1 VKLLHVALKDLR
13 RSFRSAFLLV
23 SGLGIPLLVT
33 GLFYF
38 AFGGLAA
45 GDGGFELPVTRVQV
59 VNLDQ
64 PSPQSR
70 GFSAGQALVD
80 LLQGEEL
87 AGLLQ
92 VTVATDESH
101 VRAAVDGQEAGV
113 GVIIPPDF
121 TAAALDPDRHVAVE
135 VYGDPTL
142 TLGPRIV
149 ESVVSQFVDGFAGSQ
164 IAVDVVYDQLSE
176 TQAVAD
182 ASVLQSV
189 ALRYADWATAL
200 GERQRRGAD
209 ALLDVRSPHAAP
221 VEEDGSEGM
230 ATIVAMMMAAMMVL
244 YLFFIAAASAQSILQ
259 EEEAGT
265 LARLFTTPTPQSV
278 ILGGKVVAGLVT
290 LVVQVV
296 ALVLMSS
303 LVFGIDWGEPLPL
316 VLVSLALVLL
326 AASFGLF
333 VTSLLKNTRQS
344 GIVYGGVMTVAG
356 MLGMIGIFTP
366 MAPGASGA
374 MATIALL
381 VPQGWSVRGWQIL
394 LQGGGV
400 SDVVGTVGVQLAL
413 GVVFFVLGV
422 SRFRKRFA

>member
-1 VKLLHVALKDLR
+1 M
-13 RSFRSAFLLV
+13 
-23 SGLGIPLLVT
+23 T
-33 GLFYF
+33 
-38 AFGGLAA
+38 
-45 GDGGFELPVTRVQV
+45 
-59 VNLDQ
+59 
-64 PSPQSR
+64 
-70 GFSAGQALVD
+70 
-80 LLQGEEL
+80 
-87 AGLLQ
+87 
-92 VTVATDESH
+92 
-101 VRAAVDGQEAGV
+101 
-113 GVIIPPDF
+113 
-121 TAAALDPDRHVAVE
+121 
-135 VYGDPTL
+135 
-142 TLGPRIV
+142 
-149 ESVVSQFVDGFAGSQ
+149 
-164 IAVDVVYDQLSE
+164 
-176 TQAVAD
+176 AD
-182 ASVLQSV
+182 ASVVQSV
-189 ALRYADWATAL
+189 ALRYADWAAAL

-209 ALLDVRSPHAAP
+209 ALLDVRSPHATP
-221 VEEDGSEGM
+221 GEEGDSEGL

-259 EEEAGT
+259 EEETGT

-296 ALVLMSS
+296 ALVLLSS
-303 LVFGIDWGEPLPL
+303 LVFGIDWGEPLSV

-356 MLGMIGIFTP
+356 MVGMIGIFTP
-366 MAPGASGA
+366 VARGASGA
-374 MATIALL
+374 MSTIALL

-413 GVVFFVLGV
+413 GVVFFVLGL